1 MAKVKQI
8 AMNEVKE
15 EKVDLDNIKNELKI
29 YIDEEI
35 KKEYQEEINK
45 INNKLI
51 REKNK
56 KIIFRNMI
64 ILLLIAI
71 IGFLLYLLYD
81 NNYFSKILIKDN
93 DIKEENNNSKKTDEN
108 TDNKKNTED
117 NKNNEEKQEIKPT
130 LDELKDKYGKLIDN
144 YYISDLSIYKDD
156 YYNGNLTNEIKSYM
170 TLNNIDFKNLEIDDN
185 SNIISEAEFSEIY
198 ESLFDDKYV
207 GINFDYNGNKIR
219 YLSKISSYITEKELV
234 KENHIVREI
243 SDIQIDD
250 RKVLIT
256 CIEGKVINNNLYNI
270 LTDNEID
277 LYNGNLLKY
286 QDKLNKI
293 IYIFENNKLINIS
306 K

>member
-185 SNIISEAEFSEIY
+185 SNIISEAEFSEVY
-198 ESLFDDKYV
+198 ESLFKDKYV

>member
-250 RKVLIT
+250 RKVMIT